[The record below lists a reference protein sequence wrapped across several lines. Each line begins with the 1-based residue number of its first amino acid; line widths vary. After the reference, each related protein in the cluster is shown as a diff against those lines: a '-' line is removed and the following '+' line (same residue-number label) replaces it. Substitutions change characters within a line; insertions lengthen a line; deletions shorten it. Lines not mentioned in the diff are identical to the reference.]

1 MVDHFYEKK
10 IWIRMSQCY
19 FGFMFLEKH
28 TGMYIAHTLSYH
40 LLTQGQILL
49 DFLLLSPLRDLEKL
63 YSIRE

>member
-1 MVDHFYEKK
+1 
-10 IWIRMSQCY
+10 MSQCY